1 MKLAGRVARGRHR
14 EQCLIV
20 TLAEPTLDRWS
31 QVWKDSLD
39 AVICGH
45 RRRSRVA
52 LEPDPKEGKKGMRSG
67 FRIVTAAVGALVV
80 VVAAASPAHALVEKR
95 GSKSCSAPGCGP
107 GV

>member
-1 MKLAGRVARGRHR
+1 M
-14 EQCLIV
+14 
-20 TLAEPTLDRWS
+20 
-31 QVWKDSLD
+31 
-39 AVICGH
+39 
-45 RRRSRVA
+45 A

-95 GSKSCSAPGCGP
+95 GCVTASGSLNDAGTFAGCGP